1 MEINIAVSE
10 VVTQTWIPS
19 LTLGVSLKVGRTD
32 KAKAFLQLK
41 NIWNQRIQDYLSERE
56 AGQRIY
62 GNKMPEKI
70 PRRGDTDG
78 IRRFV
83 LAIIFY

>member
-32 KAKAFLQLK
+32 KAKAFLQVK

-56 AGQRIY
+56 AKEFMATRCLKRYQDVEIQ
-62 GNKMPEKI
+62 MAS
-70 PRRGDTDG
+70 DG
-78 IRRFV
+78 LF
-83 LAIIFY
+83 